1 VSVCL
6 PQVRWNASYGVFS
19 LVKCRRLCDT
29 NYRAITKT
37 TAAATTAAQASR
49 SSQHV
54 LSFFVSHINV
64 NVPYKIIKYYCGQV
78 EVRGLVYLVRLDEL
92 RLKKSFYNYFK
103 QMYANPDAR
112 LEIDSA
118 VTEQEAQL
126 VLG

>member
-1 VSVCL
+1 M
-6 PQVRWNASYGVFS
+6 
-19 LVKCRRLCDT
+19 
-29 NYRAITKT
+29 
-37 TAAATTAAQASR
+37 
-49 SSQHV
+49 
-54 LSFFVSHINV
+54 
-64 NVPYKIIKYYCGQV
+64 